1 METGLGH
8 YRRAMLAGIALFVAA
23 PCSAQE
29 ALDNATAT
37 ATATESAIDVSRNVT
52 PLRYAIS
59 ITPDLVARTFRGRV
73 EIKVRVDEPTDTIRL
88 HAENLVI
95 TEATIAGQDASAK
108 LLSADRMVEV
118 KTDNPVSAGEQT
130 LVIAYTGQMSAEN
143 KQGLFVEKDATS
155 GLTGMFSHFQTEDA
169 RTVFPAWDEPGIKT
183 PFDIAITASPGKI
196 AISNMPVEGKM
207 AHQDGSTTFTFRT
220 TPVMSTYLLFF
231 AVGKFAEKN
240 IVEDG
245 ISYSVYAM
253 SEQGLKGTDLA
264 LNSMPDYVNWFS
276 TYFGMPY
283 EQPKLDMILAQ
294 RAGNNFLAMEN
305 WGAILSFENIMRRSD
320 RVYNDNQSSIL
331 WVTGHEIAHQW
342 LGNAVTPKS
351 WKDLWLSEGL
361 TSWAEEKANKEI
373 RPKLMKPNAFFG
385 AQETDIR
392 QSLVTLLGDES
403 RFQMPPLV
411 SEVFRDRHTEVQA
424 ATTVYLKGAALARML
439 EQWAGEPQWQ
449 DVMRTY
455 LTQNKDGAVD
465 TRALIDAMEAKAIH
479 QSRVIVE
486 DFTNSTGVPI
496 IGLENMQCQ
505 NGRLTFSLRLTGNI
519 NGNASGGIASKMVPF
534 MWKSS
539 GDTDMQKAIVTSVPQ
554 SFQRDTC
561 NAVDFNASDAGY
573 YLVNPADT
581 AWPQWQSRFAELP
594 PKRAAYELSENKILA
609 EAGLTPFS
617 RRMTLLNWAS
627 SGSSPDLI
635 SLSLTA
641 YQGYLKLLYDNPAA
655 HTAMSLWLNQK
666 LTRLN
671 VPQSETS
678 SHWLALKD
686 LLTET
691 KEPGLKNAL
700 TAKARSAFASKTFA
714 NGRPESSFRRIY
726 SALGY
731 SDAYAYFVNPETD
744 IFKRILAE
752 EIASAGSDMEP
763 YYTLGRTNNKA
774 QQQALFTAII
784 TKKLNP
790 DAAYPLLSNL
800 LKANPALIEPFYS
813 KYFNAFNEDR
823 YGSGSFLFDEAIKNA
838 PSESALAAIEKSLA
852 GLPDRDLRQYLISTI
867 ESRRP
872 DIKKESYIKKQL
884 LGWIAAKGWAEDN
897 RAPAK

>member
-1 METGLGH
+1 METGLEH
-8 YRRAMLAGIALFVAA
+8 YRRAMLAGIALFVTA
-23 PCSAQE
+23 PCAAQE
-29 ALDNATAT
+29 ALDNAA
-37 ATATESAIDVSRNVT
+37 ATATEGAIDVSRNVT
-52 PLRYAIS
+52 PLRYAVS
-59 ITPDLVARTFRGRV
+59 ITPDLMARTFRGRV
-73 EIKVRVDEPTDTIRL
+73 EIKVRVDEPTDAIRL
-88 HAENLVI
+88 HAENLAI
-95 TEATIAGQDASAK
+95 TEATIAGQTASAM
-108 LLSADRMVEV
+108 LLSADRMVAL
-118 KTDNPVSAGEQT
+118 KTENPVPAGEHT
-130 LVIAYTGQMSAEN
+130 LVIAYNGQMSAEY
-143 KQGLFVEKDATS
+143 KQGLFVEKDANT

-196 AISNMPVEGKM
+196 AISNMPVESKV
-207 AHQDGSTTFTFRT
+207 AHEDGSTTFTFRT

-240 IVEDG
+240 IVKDG
-245 ISYSVYAM
+245 TSYSVYAM

-283 EQPKLDMILAQ
+283 AQPKLDMILAQ

-342 LGNAVTPKS
+342 LGNVVTPKS

-373 RPKLMKPNAFFG
+373 RPKLMKPNSFFG

-392 QSLVTLLGDES
+392 QSLVTLLGDEA

-439 EQWAGEPQWQ
+439 EQWAGELQWQ

-465 TRALIDAMEAKAIH
+465 TGALIDAMEAKAIH
-479 QSRVIVE
+479 QSRAIVE

-505 NGRLTFSLRLTGNI
+505 NGRLTFSLRLTGNV
-519 NGNASGGIASKMVPF
+519 NGNGSAGVSSKMVPF
-534 MWKSS
+534 MWKSLD
-539 GDTDMQKAIVTSVPQ
+539 DTDMQKAIVTSLPQ
-554 SFQRDTC
+554 SFRRDSC
-561 NAVDFNASDAGY
+561 NAIDFNASDAGY

-635 SLSLTA
+635 SQSLTA
-641 YQGYLKLLYDNPAA
+641 YHGYLKLLYDNPAA

-666 LTRLN
+666 LTRLTI
-671 VPQSETS
+671 PQSES
-678 SHWLALKD
+678 SPHWLALKD

-691 KEPGLKNAL
+691 KEPRLKNAL

-714 NGRPESSFRRIY
+714 NGKPESSFRKIY
-726 SALGY
+726 GALGY
-731 SDAYAYFVNPETD
+731 SDAYAYFVNPDTD

-752 EIASAGSDMEP
+752 EMASAGSDTEP
-763 YYTLGRTNNKA
+763 FYTLGRTNNKA
-774 QQQALFTAII
+774 QQQLLYSAII
-784 TKKLNP
+784 TKKLKP
-790 DAAYPLLSNL
+790 AAMYPAVTDL
-800 LKANPALIEPFYS
+800 LKANPALIEPFFS
-813 KYFNAFNEDR
+813 HHF
-823 YGSGSFLFDEAIKNA
+823 SGRENDADGYALSLFDEVIPVA

-852 GLPDRDLRQYLISTI
+852 KISDRELQDFLISTI
-867 ESRRP
+867 ATRRA

-884 LGWIAAKGWAEDN
+884 LGWIAAKGWASDN
-897 RAPAK
+897 VAPAK